1 MQAQK
6 VIKDQEKAAEKEKA
20 DFWRMQQKEMEE
32 MNQQRE
38 ELKRNSDGEVEDDFW

>member
-6 VIKDQEKAAEKEKA
+6 VIKDQEKAVEKEKS

-32 MNQQRE
+32 MNQQKE